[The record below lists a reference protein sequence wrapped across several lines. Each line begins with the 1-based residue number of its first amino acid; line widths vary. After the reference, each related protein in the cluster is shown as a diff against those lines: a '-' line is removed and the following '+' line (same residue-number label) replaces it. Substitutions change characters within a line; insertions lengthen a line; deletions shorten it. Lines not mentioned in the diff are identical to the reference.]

1 MLSLAG
7 GVWGL
12 PTDPRPLLAPLL
24 ACLLLSGVLRSEQ
37 IPSQLRQLNTAG
49 PFSALVQRSNT
60 LWEAEERLVLHRRSA
75 TRQC

>member
-24 ACLLLSGVLRSEQ
+24 ACPLMNSVLRSEQ
-37 IPSQLRQLNTAG
+37 IPLSYGSRTEQDPSQ
-49 PFSALVQRSNT
+49 P
-60 LWEAEERLVLHRRSA
+60 
-75 TRQC
+75 

>member
-24 ACLLLSGVLRSEQ
+24 ACPLLSSVLRSEQ
-37 IPSQLRQLNTAG
+37 IPLTATAAEQ
-49 PFSALVQRSNT
+49 SRT
-60 LWEAEERLVLHRRSA
+60 LLSPSSKVKYPLGG
-75 TRQC
+75 